1 MEKESIE
8 EKEQAKYA
16 KKMVTNPSKRTFY
29 YFAVFFSSRHFN
41 LVKVPTWWQNI
52 TETHLANIIKI

>member
-16 KKMVTNPSKRTFY
+16 KKMVTNPSKRTFC
-29 YFAVFFSSRHFN
+29 YFAVFFF
-41 LVKVPTWWQNI
+41 KPT
-52 TETHLANIIKI
+52 L